1 MLILCNIFID
11 ELMQV
16 ARETAENDGSIKQ
29 DLNEGLTMKI
39 KEHVLRWKGWK
50 LCYIITY
57 DARFH
62 VDVDSKKMATGT
74 DAFYNVANED
84 IGRTTMSR
92 NAESRRRIVIL
103 FLFNNAE
110 YVIPSF
116 DNTSSQ
122 CRN

>member
-1 MLILCNIFID
+1 
-11 ELMQV
+11 
-16 ARETAENDGSIKQ
+16 
-29 DLNEGLTMKI
+29 MKI
-39 KEHVLRWKGWK
+39 KEHVLRWKGCK

-62 VDVDSKKMATGT
+62 VEVDSKKIAMGT

-92 NAESRRRIVIL
+92 NAESRRRVVIL

-110 YVIPSF
+110 HVIPSF

-122 CRN
+122 FRN